1 MLWYLYFSVSWQIS
15 KVTNIKKTLQGNNLL
30 PESPIVAKNKDGSCQ
45 ELHHLSNIS
54 IPKQYC
60 LALQASQKGQHQFD
74 IGEHLFKAPIHQ
86 NAQ

>member
-1 MLWYLYFSVSWQIS
+1 M
-15 KVTNIKKTLQGNNLL
+15 KKTQQGNLL

-74 IGEHLFKAPIHQ
+74 FGEHLFKAPIYQ
-86 NAQ
+86 NPQ